1 MTIMTHYLLNLKSKA
16 TKNAETQPEGHV
28 IDVDNP
34 TQEDVDRLLA
44 KTVNFGKYKGSTF
57 EHVLMN
63 DYNYFKWMQRK
74 MKPEWVMTKVFSKL
88 V

>member
-1 MTIMTHYLLNLKSKA
+1 MTNYLSNLKSKA
-16 TKNAETQPEGHV
+16 EKNAETQPMEHT

-34 TQEDVDRLLA
+34 LQEDVDRMLS
-44 KTVNFGKYKGSTF
+44 KNVNFGKYKGATF
-57 EHVLMN
+57 KHVLLN

-74 MKPEWVMTKVFSKL
+74 MKPEWTMTKVFSKL

>member
-1 MTIMTHYLLNLKSKA
+1 MTDYLSNLKSKA
-16 TKNAETQPEGHV
+16 VKNAETQPAERV

-34 TQEDVDRLLA
+34 PQEDVERLLS

-57 EHVLMN
+57 KHVLLT